1 MPSGPSTTRLP
12 RLLPELVRR
21 IASRLG
27 ARILIGLAFLAMAA
41 SASAQDEPW
50 ELRICAP
57 PHALPFSTDDR
68 GGFENEI
75 ASLLAEELG
84 AELTYEWIPSTLQR
98 SRSGLLRT
106 GECDAIMGISEGH
119 EGFLTSLSYY
129 RSIYVFVY
137 PTSGDLEVTSFDDDA
152 LRDATIALS
161 RSGGVEPPTQA
172 LAARDIVENRVT
184 YAVDG
189 EADDRLGA
197 PVRAVAEGEADLAI
211 VWGPVGGWFASRSET
226 ELTVRHVSPQI
237 DLPFTSMTTPISIG
251 VRPHDTAL
259 RDLLDRAIVARWAEI
274 QSVLDAYHVPRLPL
288 PEPALGGTQ

>member
-1 MPSGPSTTRLP
+1 MPSGPSNA
-12 RLLPELVRR
+12 RR
-21 IASRLG
+21 SRDVHTLANRTAWRVG
-27 ARILIGLAFLAMAA
+27 GLILILLAMAMA
-41 SASAQDEPW
+41 TPASAQGAPW

-68 GGFENEI
+68 DGFENEI
-75 ASLLAEELG
+75 AAILAEELG

-119 EGFLTSLSYY
+119 EGFLTTLSYY

-137 PTSGDLEVTSFDDDA
+137 PTSGDLEIASFDDEA
-152 LRDATIALS
+152 LREATIALS

-184 YAVDG
+184 FAVDG

-197 PVRAVAEGEADLAI
+197 PVRAVAAGDADVAI
-211 VWGPVGGWFASRSET
+211 VWGPVGGYFAARSDT
-226 ELTVRHVSPQI
+226 DLTVRHVSPQI
-237 DLPFTSMTTPISIG
+237 DLPFTSMTVPISIG

-259 RDLLDRAIVARWAEI
+259 RDLLDVAIAARWADI

-288 PEPALGGTQ
+288 PEPTLGGAP